1 MQLIVSRKPC
11 LLLEAAELV
20 FAQFNHI
27 PAETVV
33 IPGEYCIPAEEVER
47 IQSQICALLPM
58 NGKQVSFYF
67 RAFHTEDH
75 PSSPTCL
82 SFCLLYISLAPN
94 CPEVDDYLDQ
104 SLQWWAVQGNNYHIS
119 GMIDH
124 FSFASIEDG
133 ETAEFRSLA
142 QEMQKLSVP
151 VETKMELVEV
161 LSNFP
166 YHIRKVAELLRPAV
180 ERLRELLDPWVQR
193 AQPRL
198 DQWETF
204 FREGNLLAYL
214 AKFSQLANQEI
225 RRCTIGLLYFHQGGG
240 PGQFLLDGS
249 RVSLMFSPDVPPTL
263 ADFVRPK
270 DEKLQDT
277 QFNALRLLSNPTR
290 MEMLRL
296 MADHAMSP
304 PELMAALKLH
314 AGSVYRDL
322 DGLLNARLITME
334 VCNGPPRYRTNP
346 VTIRKLTSQ
355 LMAYLKV

>member
-151 VETKMELVEV
+151 VETKMELVED
-161 LSNFP
+161 LSN
-166 YHIRKVAELLRPAV
+166 
-180 ERLRELLDPWVQR
+180 
-193 AQPRL
+193 
-198 DQWETF
+198 
-204 FREGNLLAYL
+204 
-214 AKFSQLANQEI
+214 
-225 RRCTIGLLYFHQGGG
+225 
-240 PGQFLLDGS
+240 
-249 RVSLMFSPDVPPTL
+249 VP
-263 ADFVRPK
+263 
-270 DEKLQDT
+270 
-277 QFNALRLLSNPTR
+277 
-290 MEMLRL
+290 
-296 MADHAMSP
+296 
-304 PELMAALKLH
+304 
-314 AGSVYRDL
+314 
-322 DGLLNARLITME
+322 
-334 VCNGPPRYRTNP
+334 
-346 VTIRKLTSQ
+346 
-355 LMAYLKV
+355 